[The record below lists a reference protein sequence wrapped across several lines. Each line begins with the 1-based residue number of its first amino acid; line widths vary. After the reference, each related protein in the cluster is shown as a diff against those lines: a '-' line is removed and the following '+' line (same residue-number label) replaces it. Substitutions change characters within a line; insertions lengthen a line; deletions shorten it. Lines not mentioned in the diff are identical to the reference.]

1 MWPSQLRRVY
11 LKSNFLRFGATGR
24 IIASRLGTRIDQ
36 PKCRSSGIADSGIWT
51 GAYAYGV

>member
-1 MWPSQLRRVY
+1 VY